1 MTASLARLARL
12 LLGAASPS
20 AIRSRDSLLFGRELP
35 RRMQRV
41 RRLLGLPRLCQP
53 ARRRLSRR
61 RCRRFCRRFCIRS
74 RVAHL
79 YESPTLIRTRCDSK
93 HCQGR
98 GLCSKGIVEDLGDH
112 QPKQE
117 VKKDITPKLPR
128 RVQCEH
134 KCQGCIDN
142 RHAHEPD

>member
-20 AIRSRDSLLFGRELP
+20 AIRSRDSLLFGREQLP
-35 RRMQRV
+35 RRIRRL
-41 RRLLGLPRLCQP
+41 RRLLGLPRRLHPRRPRC
-53 ARRRLSRR
+53 RRRF
-61 RCRRFCRRFCIRS
+61 CRFCRRFCIRS

-98 GLCSKGIVEDLGDH
+98 GLCSKGIVQEFTNDH
-112 QPKQE
+112 PKQE
-117 VKKDITPKLPR
+117 VKKHIASKLPR
-128 RVQCEH
+128 RVHCEH
-134 KCQGCIDN
+134 KCQSCIDN